1 MVHCQ
6 PFDLLKFILYGG
18 IMSERKTIKMTEGS
32 PFYTILI
39 FAIPM
44 ILSNLF
50 QQFYNVIDTLI
61 VGNRLGKDAL
71 AAVGSSSSIIAVF
84 VQLSTG
90 LALGG
95 SIVIAQYFGAGKTEK
110 IRQCAT
116 TSAIFSSV
124 IGLISM
130 LFILLFAK
138 PLLLLVNTPKE
149 ILSMGVSYLRFYFL
163 GSVPIFIYNAL
174 SSVYNALGNSKTP
187 LKFLI
192 FSSIVNIALDFLFI
206 IGFHWGVAGAA
217 AATAIS
223 QFLAM
228 ILAIKDIPKLLTGF
242 PKKEEKWFNGN
253 LLFIMLRFALPS
265 ALQQSIVSV
274 GSVIVQA
281 TINSFGSAVIAG
293 SAAASK
299 VINLS
304 TAISINYANAYSNY
318 VGQNIGAGK
327 QERVWPGLKSSSLC
341 CGVISLGMSV
351 VFAFFAE
358 PMIRMFVSETD
369 ADMMQVLE
377 VGTEYIQVVGAC
389 LVVFSTFML
398 IKATFKGSG
407 DMSWFIL
414 TTLLSFFIRLVVTV
428 GFAGTFGVDVIWWG
442 FNFGWIISLLL
453 SIARYVQGG
462 WKKKVLIKKK

>member
-1 MVHCQ
+1 
-6 PFDLLKFILYGG
+6 
-18 IMSERKTIKMTEGS
+18 MSERKTIKMTEGN
-32 PFYTILI
+32 PFYTILM

-95 SIVIAQYFGAGKTEK
+95 SIVISQYFGASKTEK

-116 TSAIFSSV
+116 TSAIFSGV
-124 IGLISM
+124 VGFVSM
-130 LFILLFAK
+130 VLILLFAE
-138 PLLLLVNTPKE
+138 PLLLLVNTPEE
-149 ILSMGVSYLRFYFL
+149 ILSMGVAYLRFYFL
-163 GSVPIFIYNAL
+163 GSVPIFVYNAL

-187 LKFLI
+187 LRFLI
-192 FSSIVNIALDFLFI
+192 ISSGVNIVLDLVFI
-206 IGFHWGVAGAA
+206 IIFEWGVAGAA
-217 AATAIS
+217 IATAIS
-223 QFLAM
+223 QLLAM
-228 ILAIKDIPKLLTGF
+228 LLAIKDVPKLLAEF
-242 PKKEEKWFNGN
+242 PKEEGSSYFDKE
-253 LLFIMLRFALPS
+253 LLAMMLKFALPS

-299 VINLS
+299 VINL
-304 TAISINYANAYSNY
+304 AISIPINYANAYSNY
-318 VGQNIGAGK
+318 VGQNMGAK
-327 QERVWPGLKSSSLC
+327 KVERIWPGLKSSILC
-341 CGVISLGMSV
+341 CGAISIVMTLI
-351 VFAFFAE
+351 FTFFAE
-358 PMIRMFVSETD
+358 PIIRMFVSETD
-369 ADMMQVLE
+369 ADMIQVLA
-377 VGTEYIQVVGAC
+377 VGTEYVQVVGSC
-389 LVVFSTFML
+389 LIVFSTFML
-398 IKATFKGSG
+398 IKGTFKGSG

-414 TTLLSFFIRLVVTV
+414 TTLLSFFIRLIVTV
-428 GFAGTFGVDVIWWG
+428 GFAGKFGVDVIWWG
-442 FNFGWIISLLL
+442 FNLGWIISLLL

-462 WKKKVLIKKK
+462 WKKKAVVKKKI